1 MTKITVLLPCLNEE
15 KTVGSCIYSAKDALK
30 KIGMIGEIIVIDN
43 GSTDRSAEEARNAG
57 AKVIIEPNKGY
68 GNAYLRGFNN
78 TTGDIIVMGDADG
91 TYPFETIPSLIQP
104 ILDGNSDIVIGSRLK
119 GKIFPKAMP
128 WTHKY
133 IGNPLLSFLLNLLFK
148 AGISDAHCGLRAISR
163 PALMKLD
170 LSTPGM
176 EFASEMIIEAKHK
189 ELRISEIPI
198 EYHPRKAG
206 QTKMSSLKDGWR
218 HLRFMLLYSPTTL
231 FILPGSIL
239 FFLGLVLVILL
250 VRGPLNFGNFG
261 LDIHPMILG
270 NLLVILGFQVI
281 ALGLFAKIYAS
292 MIGLV
297 NPDKITKFFLR
308 YDILEYEILAGTILF
323 LAGFFI
329 DLNIVL
335 NWIKGGFGEL
345 SELRTAILGS
355 TLAAIGIQL
364 IFLGL
369 FMSILLLKRIKD

>member
-1 MTKITVLLPCLNEE
+1 LTKITVLLPCLNEE
-15 KTVGSCIYSAKDALK
+15 KTVGSCIYTAKDALK

-78 TTGDIIVMGDADG
+78 ATGDIIVMGDADG

-104 ILDGNSDIVIGSRLK
+104 ILDGNSDVVIGSRLK

-148 AGISDAHCGLRAISR
+148 AEISDAHCGLRAISR
-163 PALMKLD
+163 PALRKLD

-189 ELRISEIPI
+189 ELKISEIPI

-297 NPDKITKFFLR
+297 KPDKITKFFLR
-308 YDILEYEILAGTILF
+308 YDILEYEILGGTILF
-323 LAGFFI
+323 LAGFLI
-329 DLNIVL
+329 DFNIVL

>member
-1 MTKITVLLPCLNEE
+1 
-15 KTVGSCIYSAKDALK
+15 
-30 KIGMIGEIIVIDN
+30 
-43 GSTDRSAEEARNAG
+43 
-57 AKVIIEPNKGY
+57 
-68 GNAYLRGFNN
+68 
-78 TTGDIIVMGDADG
+78 MGDADG

-104 ILDGNSDIVIGSRLK
+104 ILDGNSDVVIGSRLK

-148 AGISDAHCGLRAISR
+148 AEISDAHCGLRAISR
-163 PALMKLD
+163 PALRKLD

-189 ELRISEIPI
+189 ELKISEIPI

-297 NPDKITKFFLR
+297 KPDKITKFFLR
-308 YDILEYEILAGTILF
+308 YDILEYEILGGTILF
-323 LAGFFI
+323 LAGFLI
-329 DLNIVL
+329 DFNIVL

>member
-323 LAGFFI
+323 LAGFLI

>member
-1 MTKITVLLPCLNEE
+1 LTKITVLLPCLNEE

-323 LAGFFI
+323 LAGFLI

>member
-15 KTVGSCIYSAKDALK
+15 KTVGSCIYTAKDALK

-78 TTGDIIVMGDADG
+78 ATGDIIVMGDADG

-104 ILDGNSDIVIGSRLK
+104 ILDGNSDVVIGSRLK

-148 AGISDAHCGLRAISR
+148 AEISDAHCGLRAISR
-163 PALMKLD
+163 PALRKLD

-189 ELRISEIPI
+189 ELKISEIPI

-297 NPDKITKFFLR
+297 KPDKITKFFLR
-308 YDILEYEILAGTILF
+308 YDILEYEILGGTILF
-323 LAGFFI
+323 LAGFLI
-329 DLNIVL
+329 DFNIVL

>member
-1 MTKITVLLPCLNEE
+1 LTKITVLLPCLNEE